1 MPQSRKDILNKVNK
15 HDFKIKKSLGQCF
28 LSDVSIARKI
38 AELSCAT
45 KDTTIIE
52 VGPGTG
58 AMTEHLLNVSKKVI
72 AFEVDKEVVP
82 ILKENTNNNPNLEII
97 LGDVLTQDLSF
108 INEIDG
114 EVISVSN
121 LPYYITTPIIS
132 LFLNNV
138 EKIRRMYFMVQ
149 KEVGDRLS
157 AKVGTKDYNAF
168 SILVQYYADV
178 KSVLNVKR
186 TCFTPSPNVDSAV
199 IEIKRKDR
207 LNKANDEKLFKKI
220 VETSFKERRKT
231 LLNNLSSLFGK
242 ENTIILLEE
251 LDINPQL
258 RAENLSID
266 DFIKI
271 SNYVGDKYEYNR

>member
-1 MPQSRKDILNKVNK
+1 MAQSRKDILNKVNK

-72 AFEVDKEVVP
+72 AFEVDTEVVP
-82 ILKENTNNNPNLEII
+82 ILKENTNNNPNLEVII
-97 LGDVLTQDLSF
+97 GDVLTQDLSF
-108 INEIDG
+108 INDIDG

-138 EKIRRMYFMVQ
+138 PKIKRMYFMVQ

-157 AKVGTKDYNAF
+157 AKIGTKDYNAF

-178 KSVLNVKR
+178 KCVLNVKR
-186 TCFTPSPNVDSAV
+186 TCFTPSPNVDSSV
-199 IEIKRKDR
+199 IEIKRKER
-207 LNKANDEKLFKKI
+207 VYKANDESLFKKI

-231 LLNNLSSLFGK
+231 ILKNLSSIYGK
-242 ENTIILLEE
+242 DKTKDILEE
-251 LDINPQL
+251 LEMNPQL
-258 RAENLSID
+258 RAESLSID
-266 DFIKI
+266 DFIKL
-271 SNYVGDKYEYNR
+271 SNYLGETHEHKR

>member
-1 MPQSRKDILNKVNK
+1 MSQSRKDILNKVNK

-38 AELSCAT
+38 AELSGAT
-45 KDTTIIE
+45 KETTIIE

-58 AMTEHLLNVSKKVI
+58 AMTEHLLDVAKKVI

-82 ILKENTNNNPNLEII
+82 ILKENTNNNPNLEVI
-97 LGDVLTQDLSF
+97 LGDVLEQDLSF
-108 INEIDG
+108 INNIEG
-114 EVISVSN
+114 EVISASN

-138 EKIRRMYFMVQ
+138 PKIKRMYFMVQ

-178 KSVLNVKR
+178 KNVLNVKR
-186 TCFTPSPNVDSAV
+186 TCFTPSPNVDSCV
-199 IEIKRKDR
+199 IEIKRKER
-207 LNKANDEKLFKKI
+207 EFKANNETLFKKI
-220 VETSFKERRKT
+220 VEASFKERRKM
-231 LLNNLSSLFGK
+231 LLNNLSSLYGK
-242 ENTIILLEE
+242 DKTKEILEE
-251 LDINPQL
+251 LEINPQL
-258 RAENLSID
+258 RAENLTIE
-266 DFIKI
+266 DFIRI
-271 SNYVGDKYEYNR
+271 SNYIGEQHEHNR

>member
-1 MPQSRKDILNKVNK
+1 MSQSRKDILSKVNK

-28 LSDVSIARKI
+28 LSDASIARRI

-58 AMTEHLLNVSKKVI
+58 AMTEHLLDVSKKVI

-82 ILKENTNNNPNLEII
+82 ILIENTHNNPNLEII
-97 LGDVLTQDLSF
+97 LGDVLEQDLSF

-138 EKIRRMYFMVQ
+138 PKIKRMYFMVQ
-149 KEVGDRLS
+149 KEVGDRLLS
-157 AKVGTKDYNAF
+157 QKSTKDYNSF
-168 SILVQYYADV
+168 TIIVQYYAKV
-178 KSVLNVKR
+178 RRLLNVSRKS
-186 TCFTPSPNVDSAV
+186 FTPSPNVDSV
-199 IEIKRKDR
+199 VLEIEKQNRDYKP
-207 LNKANDEKLFKKI
+207 LDEELFIKI
-220 VETSFKERRKT
+220 VESSFKERRKT
-231 LLNNLSSLFGK
+231 ILNNLSSLYGK
-242 ENTIILLEE
+242 DKARELLE
-251 LDINPQL
+251 LSNIDPQ
-258 RAENLSID
+258 RRSETLSID
-266 DFIKI
+266 DFINL
-271 SNYVGDKYEYNR
+271 SNIIKNEL